1 MNKLLLSAAVVL
13 LSATACE
20 GILDSNNEQ
29 TMISSSTQSMVNAS
43 YVTSTQARNVADA
56 FLDRSDV
63 APLTRGSLIESK
75 GASFVQTID
84 EAGEPLMYV
93 VNYSDGGF
101 VIVSATRDYMP
112 VLAYSKEGRFDIS
125 SIEGGLGLWL
135 DETKASVI
143 ESGAKPD
150 SVRLKMN
157 RLWNQYE
164 KKTHDVLV
172 TKATA
177 SMTPA
182 EIACMERC
190 EELYS
195 RYSDEG
201 WQFASLSGARYIFE
215 EAGLLDYYNQLC
227 YSANFNHSSP
237 SCSVVGW
244 KIGSFEESYGP
255 MLATAW
261 SQWYPYN
268 NKCNDKPAGC
278 GAIALSQVMRYHRHP
293 QSLSFREDDGTY
305 DVFGW
310 NSIPIAPTS
319 SSKHDKLVRMVG
331 DSINIRYNS
340 WGSWT
345 TPGEMASGIRSLGY
359 NVQRQYDNYL
369 DVEREILDAHRPV
382 IMLGHRNNTSILPGD
397 LAYIGNSHYW
407 VVDGANKFDHE
418 VAMFFAE
425 WQPYDS
431 GQFTDSY
438 YSIDSPYTVRGFSSL
453 YFHHNWANRDYTD
466 GWYAVNE
473 GNFMYSRQNFFLSP
487 SQSSSAN
494 N

>member
-1 MNKLLLSAAVVL
+1 
-13 LSATACE
+13 
-20 GILDSNNEQ
+20 
-29 TMISSSTQSMVNAS
+29 MVNAS

-112 VLAYSKEGRFDIS
+112 VLAYSNEGRFDIS

-227 YSANFNHSSP
+227 YSASFNHSSP

-255 MLATAW
+255 MLSTHW
-261 SQWYPYN
+261 HQGPPYN
-268 NKCNDKPAGC
+268 DLCGGYDAGC
-278 GAIALSQVMRYHRHP
+278 AAIAVAQVMKHYEYP
-293 QSLSFREDDGTY
+293 PLMAYNGSE
-305 DVFGW
+305 FGW
-310 NSIPIAPTS
+310 DSIPVQPSTS
-319 SSKHDKLVRMVG
+319 SSQSML
-331 DSINIRYNS
+331 IRAIGVVTNMHYWS
-340 WGSWT
+340 VGSWT
-345 TPGEMASGIRSLGY
+345 TPDKVEEGLEFFEY
-359 NVQRQYDNYL
+359 NVTRQNIDYRGVELQLL
-369 DVEREILDAHRPV
+369 DHHRPV
-382 IMLGHRNNTSILPGD
+382 IILGNNNNLNALPGS
-397 LAYIGNSHYW
+397 LAYVGSSHYW
-407 VVDGANKFDHE
+407 VADGARRIDDD
-418 VAMFFAE
+418 VVQVFAE
-425 WQPYDS
+425 WQPYDCGS
-431 GQFTDSY
+431 FTNSY
-438 YSIDSPYTVRGFSSL
+438 YSVDNPDVLRGFSSL
-453 YFHHNWANRDYTD
+453 YYHYNWGWGSGYD
-466 GWYAVNE
+466 GWYAFNS
-473 GNFMYSRQNFFLSP
+473 NDYPYSRQSFYISVP
-487 SQSSSAN
+487 
-494 N
+494 